1 MRRVLLASAA
11 IPGAFPPSMIE
22 VTVDGKTYQE
32 MHVDGGAYVQ
42 TFLYP
47 ASLTAQRRQRLAA
60 RRRVVAIEAYVIRN
74 GRLDPEWAL
83 TERQTLGIAG
93 RAIATMIS
101 ASGINDVIRI
111 YNTTSR
117 DGVEFN
123 LAYIGRDFDKTLPEP
138 FDPGY
143 MRALFDYGYQKA
155 VGGYDWAKKPPL
167 P

>member
-1 MRRVLLASAA
+1 
-11 IPGAFPPSMIE
+11 
-22 VTVDGKTYQE
+22 
-32 MHVDGGAYVQ
+32 MHVDGGAFAQ

-47 ASLTAQRRQRLAA
+47 PALTVERRQRLAA
-60 RRRVVAIEAYVIRN
+60 RKRVMAIDAFVIRN

-93 RAIATMIS
+93 HAIATMIS

-111 YNTTSR
+111 YNTTLR
-117 DGVEFN
+117 DNVDFN

-138 FDPGY
+138 FDPAY
-143 MRALFDYGYQKA
+143 MKALFDYGYQKA
-155 VGGYDWAKKPPL
+155 VRGYDWAKKPPL